1 MKINE
6 WTLGLAAV
14 GVVSLASVAQADENK
29 LVPLMTDVASTT
41 LSGFVD
47 TSAIWRPGTGSD
59 AVPVGRLY
67 DVNSTGSSKQDG
79 FNLNVVSLVLD
90 KPLDE
95 GKWSAGYHVEALIGP
110 DANAFNSGILGQ
122 NGTTDFGLAEAYVAL
137 RAPIGNG
144 LDFKFGQ
151 FGNFGSYET
160 FDSYKNPNYSRSYGY
175 YLNPH
180 DHVGVTT
187 TYNFAPWLSVSGGVG
202 NAYGNPIDSKADS
215 ETSKYYMGALTVTAP
230 ESSGFLKGSTLTLSY
245 EGGPQ
250 AQNQPAIGDG
260 AHVQNFYAGATINT
274 PVKEVSVG
282 ASLDYQEAPDI
293 YARALAG
300 YLTFAVT
307 EKFSLNGRV
316 DWATGDASEFIN
328 PNGAGLNNSLATE
341 VLNPSTH
348 ADLLA
353 ATLTADYKVW
363 ANVVTRAEVRW
374 DHSLNDLAPFN
385 NANTD
390 LQRNELTLALNVI
403 YKF

>member
-1 MKINE
+1 
-6 WTLGLAAV
+6 
-14 GVVSLASVAQADENK
+14 
-29 LVPLMTDVASTT
+29 LMTDVASTT

-95 GKWSAGYHVEALIGP
+95 GKWSAGYHVEALVGP
-110 DANAFNSGILGQ
+110 DANAFNSSIFGVGQ
-122 NGTTDFGLAEAYVAL
+122 NAGSLSDFALAEAYVAL

-282 ASLDYQEAPDI
+282 ASLDYQEAPNI

-300 YLTFAVT
+300 YLTYAVT
-307 EKFSLNGRV
+307 EKFSLNGRI
-316 DWATGDASEFIN
+316 DWATGDLNEYMDAVPGTFPLNI
-328 PNGAGLNNSLATE
+328 PNS
-341 VLNPSTH
+341 VH

-353 ATLTADYKVW
+353 ATLTGDYKIW
-363 ANVVTRAEVRW
+363 ANVITRAELRW
-374 DHSLNDLAPFN
+374 DHSLNDVAPFN
-385 NANTD
+385 NASTD